1 MEPDQSPKTLGSS
14 DISRS
19 SSPTFT
25 RRSNSPPVPT
35 MRNHM
40 GSSIDGSSRSVSSAS
55 GAGLSSGTED
65 EQQVSK
71 EKKRI

>member
-1 MEPDQSPKTLGSS
+1 MDADQSPKPLGSS

-25 RRSNSPPVPT
+25 RRSDSPPVPT
-35 MRNHM
+35 VRNQI

-65 EQQVSK
+65 EQQVNYFQNM
-71 EKKRI
+71 